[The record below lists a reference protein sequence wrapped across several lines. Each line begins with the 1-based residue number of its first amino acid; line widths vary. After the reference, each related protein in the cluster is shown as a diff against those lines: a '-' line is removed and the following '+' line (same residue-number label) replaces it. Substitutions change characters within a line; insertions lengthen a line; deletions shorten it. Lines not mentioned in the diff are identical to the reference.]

1 VGHPSI
7 PRALVALGAS
17 AAVLVLGS
25 TAAVATSR
33 PVSSETRPVLSHA
46 SAERFFLE
54 TIEEKLRGDWDRA
67 WRSLY
72 PLHQR
77 IATRDAF
84 VRCEARTPFSAPLQ
98 ALRVVDVRDA
108 GVHVPGRPRPVP
120 GVAVDVVVE
129 LRWYGPRDPIVFRH
143 TFHLVPV
150 RGRWAWLLS
159 RSRYRLYERHACP
172 PEHGRHT
179 AAARRPSSGWDAATV
194 TDTAPA

>member
-1 VGHPSI
+1 M
-7 PRALVALGAS
+7 
-17 AAVLVLGS
+17 LVLGS
-25 TAAVATSR
+25 TAAGATSR
-33 PVSSETRPVLSHA
+33 PVSSGTRPVLSHA

-54 TIEEKLRGDWDRA
+54 TIEEKVRGDWDRA

-98 ALRVVDVRDA
+98 ALRVIDVRDA
-108 GVHVPGRPRPVP
+108 GVRVPGRPRPVP

-150 RGRWAWLLS
+150 HGRWAWLLS
-159 RSRYRLYERHACP
+159 PSRYRLYERHACP
-172 PEHGRHT
+172 PEHGRDT
-179 AAARRPSSGWDAATV
+179 AAAGRRPSARDAGTV
-194 TDTAPA
+194 DDTAAA